1 MQLESREKLPSVVEE
16 GLDPGGCSFPGFP
29 SGGAGK
35 LRCWCLIPVVPLGTE
50 ADLVAADWDCG
61 CPGCTFASFLD
72 AL

>member
-1 MQLESREKLPSVVEE
+1 MQLESREKFSSVAKE
-16 GLDPGGCSFPGFP
+16 GLDTGGCSFPSFS

-50 ADLVAADWDCG
+50 ADLVAEGWDCC
-61 CPGCTFASFLD
+61 CPGCRFPSFLV